1 MKLNVLFTAESLD
14 YTYIDIIRSNA
25 IFPIKV
31 RLPDNF
37 VMEIELVLDNFRPV
51 TVNSGN
57 LDSLNKWECFCISKF
72 GTSSSLSDG
81 YIDLDLY
88 VRLDLINTSLKYP
101 SKKSLEILI
110 DESLRDP
117 IYSLEF
123 FSPRFLE
130 SGEYLKSIDNRLKG
144 KMEFK
149 GVELNLSDLSS
160 WDLNKDAGKFLN
172 YIVDEES
179 QDKDNKRQG

>member
-1 MKLNVLFTAESLD
+1 MKLDVLFTAESLD

-37 VMEIELVLDNFRPV
+37 VMEIELILDNFRPV

-57 LDSLNKWECFCISKF
+57 LDSLDKWECFCISKF
-72 GTSSSLSDG
+72 GFNSPFPNG

-88 VRLDLINTSLKYP
+88 VRLDLVNPGLKYP
-101 SKKSLEILI
+101 SKKSLELLI

-117 IYSLEF
+117 IYCIEF
-123 FSPRFLE
+123 FSPSFLE

-149 GVELNLSDLSS
+149 GVELNLSNLSS

-172 YIVDEES
+172 YIVVDEES
-179 QDKDNKRQG
+179 QDKDFKR